1 MANKLLLATLAIIFV
16 IKILSINFTSF
27 NLFGDE
33 AQYWLWSK
41 NLDFGYFSKPPLLA
55 WSIGLYTLIFSDSF
69 VSLKLFPS
77 VIYIITACAIYKLS
91 NNIGTDRIGSIT
103 CSLIF
108 LSIPAVTFSSFI
120 LSTDLFLLLFWT
132 LSLNELVKI
141 QRVPKFKNFILL
153 GVFLGLGFLS
163 KYAAIYF
170 TICLF
175 VYVLIDKNFRVFFF
189 KNYIGFFLSL
199 CCILLI
205 VFPNIMWNFNN
216 SWVTFSHTSD
226 NANFDNI
233 NIDLTRGFIFLFVQ
247 ILMIGPFLFLGGIIG
262 FKKLSLNK
270 NDKFLLIFSL
280 PILLIVFI
288 EAIIVRANAN
298 WAAPAL
304 ISLFLFLYTYCKGGI
319 FKKLNL
325 FFNFSF
331 CVIFF
336 VLIGLS
342 YDTNIFK
349 RVSGLDNFAKSI
361 YLERLD
367 KNIVD
372 IAVSDRLLFAS
383 MSYELKDLGL
393 TFHMPHKN
401 GSKITNHFKLNSA
414 LKKKMKRNFIF
425 VGSIEEINYLENNF
439 NLRKRRVPQYKF
451 TDKDIYIYEI
461 YFN

>member
-1 MANKLLLATLAIIFV
+1 
-16 IKILSINFTSF
+16 
-27 NLFGDE
+27 
-33 AQYWLWSK
+33 
-41 NLDFGYFSKPPLLA
+41 
-55 WSIGLYTLIFSDSF
+55 
-69 VSLKLFPS
+69 
-77 VIYIITACAIYKLS
+77 
-91 NNIGTDRIGSIT
+91 
-103 CSLIF
+103 
-108 LSIPAVTFSSFI
+108 
-120 LSTDLFLLLFWT
+120 
-132 LSLNELVKI
+132 
-141 QRVPKFKNFILL
+141 
-153 GVFLGLGFLS
+153 
-163 KYAAIYF
+163 
-170 TICLF
+170 
-175 VYVLIDKNFRVFFF
+175 
-189 KNYIGFFLSL
+189 
-199 CCILLI
+199 
-205 VFPNIMWNFNN
+205 
-216 SWVTFSHTSD
+216 
-226 NANFDNI
+226 
-233 NIDLTRGFIFLFVQ
+233 
-247 ILMIGPFLFLGGIIG
+247 MIGPYIFLGSIIG
-262 FKKLSLNK
+262 YKKLSFNK

-304 ISLFLFLYTYCKGGI
+304 ISLFLFLYTCCKAEI

-342 YDTNIFK
+342 HDSNIFK
-349 RVSGLDNFAKSI
+349 RVSGLDNFAESI